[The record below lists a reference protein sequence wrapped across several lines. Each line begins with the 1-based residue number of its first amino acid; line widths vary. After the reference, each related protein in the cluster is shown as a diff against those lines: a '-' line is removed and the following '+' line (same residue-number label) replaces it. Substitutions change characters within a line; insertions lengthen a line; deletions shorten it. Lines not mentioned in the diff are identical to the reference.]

1 MQIVL
6 RLTATVRSA
15 FSTALSLV
23 GMYGASVC
31 RCDLRTEHY
40 GTNFLRWF
48 GPERALKGRH
58 VAACQ
63 ELFGFWPGSDTRA

>member
-23 GMYGASVC
+23 GMYGAPV
-31 RCDLRTEHY
+31 
-40 GTNFLRWF
+40 
-48 GPERALKGRH
+48 
-58 VAACQ
+58 
-63 ELFGFWPGSDTRA
+63 